1 MNYEHK
7 YDDNKNSRGLSDDD
21 DDDED
26 DDDDDDDADVA
37 NSGQREGN
45 PECSQLCRD
54 DTQ

>member
-26 DDDDDDDADVA
+26 DDDDDDDDEGK
-37 NSGQREGN
+37 SGQRERN
-45 PECSQLCRD
+45 PERSQLYRD